1 MNPHSHKKKKI
12 TIHISPDLERLVW
25 NIGHHHFI
33 AQSASEAI
41 RQLLA
46 YAVRQHEPVPPIEL

>member
-1 MNPHSHKKKKI
+1 MNPYKKKKI

-25 NIGHHHFI
+25 NIGKHHFF
-33 AQSASEAI
+33 AQTTSEAI

-46 YAVRQHEPVPPIEL
+46 YAVRQHEPVLPIEL